1 MLKDNIKKVITE
13 QKDRLKQINWRT
25 LYSEKYS
32 KKISTLA
39 SHTFSFISSWWR
51 VLLAGII
58 LFLCLY
64 YPLGGWITN
73 NIDRNTDYEINT
85 TNKKQSATAEMAAFI
100 INREVNDKLWTANVP
115 FFFPSYFLDNMPN
128 FQLGMI
134 NATSNVVSSL
144 SKRIDSPIINHE
156 QTSVLQKAAE
166 QLKYDGKI
174 WMFSPTNRFTPVPS
188 ANTQYRKA
196 RKNLIAFNQALNA
209 DEIIFYRRPEDLVFI
224 LKRINTNLKKSLD
237 SIDNQIRE
245 ESTSWTDFK
254 ADDIFYYNQG
264 KAYAYYLL
272 LKAIGHDYKDILVEK
287 NIYILWTKTLKAL
300 EDASKID
307 AFSIRN
313 AELNSLTAPNHLVY
327 LAYYIE
333 KAQNINK
340 DIIQS
345 LQIKK

>member
-1 MLKDNIKKVITE
+1 M
-13 QKDRLKQINWRT
+13 
-25 LYSEKYS
+25 
-32 KKISTLA
+32 
-39 SHTFSFISSWWR
+39 
-51 VLLAGII
+51 
-58 LFLCLY
+58 
-64 YPLGGWITN
+64 
-73 NIDRNTDYEINT
+73 
-85 TNKKQSATAEMAAFI
+85 TA
-100 INREVNDKLWTANVP
+100 R
-115 FFFPSYFLDNMPN
+115 
-128 FQLGMI
+128 Q
-134 NATSNVVSSL
+134 
-144 SKRIDSPIINHE
+144 
-156 QTSVLQKAAE
+156 
-166 QLKYDGKI
+166 
-174 WMFSPTNRFTPVPS
+174 
-188 ANTQYRKA
+188 
-196 RKNLIAFNQALNA
+196 NLIAFNQALNA

>member
-1 MLKDNIKKVITE
+1 MLKDKIKKVITE
-13 QKDRLKQINWRT
+13 QKDRLKQINWRS
-25 LYSEKYS
+25 LYSEKIKVS
-32 KKISTLA
+32 A
-39 SHTFSFISSWWR
+39 SHAFRFISSWWHL
-51 VLLAGII
+51 LLAGFI

-64 YPLGGWITN
+64 YPLGAWITN
-73 NIDRNTDYEINT
+73 NLDRNTDYEINT
-85 TNKKQSATAEMAAFI
+85 ANTKQSAGAEMAAFI

-128 FQLGMI
+128 FQLGMM

-156 QTSVLQKAAE
+156 ETSVLQKAAE
-166 QLKYDGKI
+166 LLKYDGKI
-174 WMFSPTNRFTPVPS
+174 WMFSPSNRFTPVPS

-196 RKNLIAFNQALNA
+196 RKNLIAFNQALNS
-209 DEIIFYRRPEDLVFI
+209 DEIIFYRRPEDLAFI
-224 LKRINTNLKKSLD
+224 LKRINTNLKKSLEVL
-237 SIDNQIRE
+237 DNQVRE

-287 NIYILWTKTLKAL
+287 NVYILWTKTLKAL

-327 LAYYIE
+327 LAYYME

-340 DIIQS
+340 DIIQA
-345 LQIKK
+345 LQTKK